1 MCIWPEHCLI
11 GSPGHCVVPV
21 LNAALQQ
28 WAGNK
33 MRTVNYIMKGTNCMT
48 EMYVHAPPIHPLNT
62 LYIPSVHP
70 TQTPLDSE
78 TPLHGTLPL
87 TLHGRYSCPATV

>member
-28 WAGNK
+28 WVGDK
-33 MRTVNYIMKGTNCMT
+33 MRTVNYVMKGTNCMT
-48 EMYVHAPPIHPLNT
+48 EM
-62 LYIPSVHP
+62 
-70 TQTPLDSE
+70 
-78 TPLHGTLPL
+78 
-87 TLHGRYSCPATV
+87 